1 MRERAATAADDEV
14 SLAAQPLPASIV
26 AFLEELRTQRRA
38 SAHTVAG
45 YRRDLSRLADCAAGR
60 DPAQL
65 GAHEVRALIAR
76 LHSRGL
82 APASLARALSAWRSY
97 FDWRVQRGLAVANP
111 AAGIRA
117 PRRTKHLPKALAVD
131 QAVQL
136 AEGAGR
142 RAATND
148 GPKAWQAARD
158 HALVELLYSS
168 GLRLSELVS
177 LDRRPFA
184 AHGDAPRSAS
194 WIDLD
199 EAEATVFGK
208 GSKTRAVPIEVS
220 ALEGTTAL
228 ARARRAARVAPG
240 RPRAGR
246 TSFLSARGAQLTARS
261 VVAGWRGWRANWGS
275 ACAQHPHVL
284 RHSFASHLLQSSG
297 DLRAVQ
303 ELLGHANISTTQI
316 YTRLDW
322 QHLAKAY
329 DAAHPRAPARRR
341 RAQRRARRWPSAR
354 GARRGRAGGARTL
367 AAQARRQAAGPCPTR
382 PPQGASL
389 QLRFHRRWR
398 LRVEPTVV
406 LRPGKEK
413 SPCAATRGLRHPGC

>member
-1 MRERAATAADDEV
+1 MHERAAPSPGDAQPAAP
-14 SLAAQPLPASIV
+14 PLPASVV
-26 AFLEELRTQRRA
+26 AFLDELRTQRRA
-38 SAHTVAG
+38 SAHTVAA
-45 YRRDLSRLADCAAGR
+45 YRRDLAHLAACAAGR

-65 GAHEVRALIAR
+65 SSHEVRALVAR

-97 FDWRVQRGLAVANP
+97 YDWRVQRGQAAANP

-131 QAVQL
+131 QAVQF
-136 AEGAGR
+136 AEGAGA
-142 RAATND
+142 RAAGRD

-158 HALVELLYSS
+158 HALIELLYSS

-177 LDRRPFA
+177 LDWRPFA
-184 AHGDAPRSAS
+184 AHGDEPRSVS

-199 EAEATVFGK
+199 AAEATVFGK
-208 GSKTRAVPIEVS
+208 GSKTRAVPI
-220 ALEGTTAL
+220 GTAAL
-228 ARARRAARVAPG
+228 AALQRWLAMRAALPG
-240 RPRAGR
+240 RAGGQAQSERAL
-246 TSFLSARGAQLTARS
+246 FLSARGSRLAARS
-261 VVAGWRGWRANWGS
+261 VQARL
-275 ACAQHPHVL
+275 AQLARELGLGVHVHPHVL

-329 DAAHPRAPARRR
+329 DAAHPRARRK
-341 RAQRRARRWPSAR
+341 A
-354 GARRGRAGGARTL
+354 
-367 AAQARRQAAGPCPTR
+367 
-382 PPQGASL
+382 
-389 QLRFHRRWR
+389 
-398 LRVEPTVV
+398 
-406 LRPGKEK
+406 
-413 SPCAATRGLRHPGC
+413 